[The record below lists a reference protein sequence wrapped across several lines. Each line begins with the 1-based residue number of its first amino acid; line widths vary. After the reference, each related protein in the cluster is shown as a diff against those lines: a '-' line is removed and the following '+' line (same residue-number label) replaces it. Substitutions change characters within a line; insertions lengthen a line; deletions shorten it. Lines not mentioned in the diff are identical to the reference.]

1 MRDVSEVEMARAR
14 AQMKVGLLASLESP
28 GGKLEQMA
36 RQVLVFGRAIPREEL
51 ARRLDAVSLAD
62 VRAAGRSLLKGHA
75 TVAAVGPLDDL
86 APAEALRAALAR
98 PA

>member
-1 MRDVSEVEMARAR
+1 
-14 AQMKVGLLASLESP
+14 MKVGLLASLESP

-62 VRAAGRSLLKGHA
+62 VRAAGEALLDSA
-75 TVAAVGPLDDL
+75 VTVAAVGPLDEL
-86 APAEALRAALAR
+86 APASALRAMLAR
-98 PA
+98 AA